1 MHTTVQA
8 YISKGETKMN
18 IYIADRDLPGVTLE
32 QLAAAQKAAIETS
45 QRFTEEGK
53 PVRYVRT
60 AWVPSESHVMC
71 MFEAE
76 DAQAV
81 RDVNEAA
88 GIPFTRIL
96 EAMDLTPA

>member
-1 MHTTVQA
+1 
-8 YISKGETKMN
+8 MN

-45 QRFTEEGK
+45 QRFTEDGK
-53 PVRYVRT
+53 PVRYIRT

-71 MFEAE
+71 MFEA
-76 DAQAV
+76 DDPQAV

-88 GIPFTRIL
+88 GIPFTCIL
-96 EAMDLTPA
+96 EAMDLTTSS

>member
-1 MHTTVQA
+1 
-8 YISKGETKMN
+8 MN
-18 IYIADRDLPGVTLE
+18 IYLVDRNLPGVTLE

-45 QRFTEEGK
+45 QRFTEEGN

-71 MFEAE
+71 MFEAQS
-76 DAQAV
+76 AQAV

-96 EAMDLTPA
+96 DAMDLTPAN

>member
-1 MHTTVQA
+1 
-8 YISKGETKMN
+8 MN
-18 IYIADRDLPGVTLE
+18 IYIADRDLPGVTLD

-45 QRFTEEGK
+45 QRFTAEGK
-53 PVRYVRT
+53 PIRYIRS

-76 DAQAV
+76 DPQVV

>member
-1 MHTTVQA
+1 
-8 YISKGETKMN
+8 MN
-18 IYIADRDLPGVTLE
+18 IYIADRNLPGVTLE

-71 MFEAE
+71 MFEAP
-76 DAQAV
+76 DAQLV
-81 RDVNEAA
+81 RDVNEVA
-88 GIPFTRIL
+88 GIPFNRIV
-96 EAMDLTPA
+96 EAMDLTPSK

>member
-1 MHTTVQA
+1 
-8 YISKGETKMN
+8 MN
-18 IYIADRDLPGVTLE
+18 TYLVDRDLPGVSLE
-32 QLAAAQKAAIETS
+32 QLASAQKAAIETS

-53 PVRYVRT
+53 PVRYLRT

-71 MFEAE
+71 MFQAE
-76 DAQAV
+76 NGQLV

>member
-1 MHTTVQA
+1 MT
-8 YISKGETKMN
+8 IN
-18 IYIADRDLPGVTLE
+18 IADRDLPGVTLE
-32 QLAAAQKAAIETS
+32 QLAVAQKAAIETS
-45 QRFTEEGK
+45 QRFSAEGK
-53 PVRYVRT
+53 PVRYIRT

-76 DAQAV
+76 NPQTV

-96 EAMDLTPA
+96 EAMDLTPAS

>member
-1 MHTTVQA
+1 
-8 YISKGETKMN
+8 MN
-18 IYIADRDLPGVTLE
+18 IYIADRNLPGVTLE
-32 QLAAAQKAAIETS
+32 QLSAAQKAAIETS
-45 QRFTEEGK
+45 QRFTVEGK
-53 PVRYVRT
+53 PVRYVRS
-60 AWVPSESHVMC
+60 AGVPSESHVMC

-96 EAMDLTPA
+96 EAMDLTPAS

>member
-1 MHTTVQA
+1 
-8 YISKGETKMN
+8 MN
-18 IYIADRDLPGVTLE
+18 IYIADRNLPGVTLE

-60 AWVPSESHVMC
+60 SWVPSDSHVMC

-76 DAQAV
+76 HAQAV
-81 RDVNEAA
+81 RDVNEVA

-96 EAMDLTPA
+96 EAMDLTPSS

>member
-1 MHTTVQA
+1 M
-8 YISKGETKMN
+8 K
-18 IYIADRDLPGVTLE
+18 IYLVDRDLPGVTLE
-32 QLAAAQKAAIETS
+32 QLATAQKAAIETS

-53 PVRYVRT
+53 PVRYIRT

-76 DAQAV
+76 SGQSV

-96 EAMDLTPA
+96 EAMDLTPAL

>member
-1 MHTTVQA
+1 M
-8 YISKGETKMN
+8 K
-18 IYIADRDLPGVTLE
+18 IYLVDRVLPGVTLE

-60 AWVPSESHVMC
+60 AWVPSEAHVMC

-76 DAQAV
+76 TGQSV

-96 EAMDLTPA
+96 EAMDLTPAS

>member
-1 MHTTVQA
+1 
-8 YISKGETKMN
+8 MN
-18 IYIADRDLPGVTLE
+18 IYLVDRDLPGVTLE

-76 DAQAV
+76 NGQLV
-81 RDVNEAA
+81 RDVNETA

>member
-1 MHTTVQA
+1 MKTYLV
-8 YISKGETKMN
+8 
-18 IYIADRDLPGVTLE
+18 DRDLPGITLE
-32 QLAAAQKAAIETS
+32 QLASAQQAAIATS

-53 PVRYVRT
+53 PVRYIRT
-60 AWVPSESHVMC
+60 AWVPTESRVMC

-76 DAQAV
+76 TGGSV

-88 GIPFTRIL
+88 GIPFTRIV

>member
-1 MHTTVQA
+1 
-8 YISKGETKMN
+8 MN
-18 IYIADRDLPGVTLE
+18 TYIADRDLPGITLD

-45 QRFTEEGK
+45 QHFAEEGK

-76 DAQAV
+76 DAQTV

-96 EAMDLTPA
+96 EAMDLTPSK

>member
-1 MHTTVQA
+1 MT
-8 YISKGETKMN
+8 

-32 QLAAAQKAAIETS
+32 QLAVAQKAAIETS
-45 QRFTEEGK
+45 QRFSAEGK
-53 PVRYVRT
+53 PVRYIRT

-76 DAQAV
+76 NPQTV

-96 EAMDLTPA
+96 EAMDLTPAS

>member
-1 MHTTVQA
+1 
-8 YISKGETKMN
+8 MN
-18 IYIADRDLPGVTLE
+18 IYLVDRELPGVTFE

-45 QRFTEEGK
+45 QRFTQQGN
-53 PVRYVRT
+53 PVRYIRT

-71 MFEAE
+71 MFEASE
-76 DAQAV
+76 AQLV

-96 EAMDLTPA
+96 EAMDLTPAK

>member
-1 MHTTVQA
+1 MYKYLV
-8 YISKGETKMN
+8 
-18 IYIADRDLPGVTLE
+18 DRDLPGVTLE

-45 QRFTEEGK
+45 QRFSEAGK
-53 PVRYVRT
+53 PVRYIRT

-76 DAQAV
+76 NGQLV

-96 EAMDLTPA
+96 EVMDLLPA

>member
-1 MHTTVQA
+1 
-8 YISKGETKMN
+8 MN
-18 IYIADRDLPGVTLE
+18 IYIADRNLPGVTLE

-45 QRFTEEGK
+45 RRFSEEGN

-76 DAQAV
+76 NAQAV
-81 RDVNEAA
+81 RDVNETA

-96 EAMDLTPA
+96 EAMDLTPS

>member
-1 MHTTVQA
+1 M
-8 YISKGETKMN
+8 K
-18 IYIADRDLPGVTLE
+18 IYLVDRDLPGVTLE

-45 QRFTEEGK
+45 QRFTDEGN
-53 PVRYVRT
+53 PVRYIRT

-71 MFEAE
+71 MFEAP
-76 DAQAV
+76 DAQLV

-96 EAMDLTPA
+96 EALDLTPSK

>member
-1 MHTTVQA
+1 
-8 YISKGETKMN
+8 
-18 IYIADRDLPGVTLE
+18 
-32 QLAAAQKAAIETS
+32 
-45 QRFTEEGK
+45 
-53 PVRYVRT
+53 VRS

-96 EAMDLTPA
+96 EAMDLTPAS

>member
-1 MHTTVQA
+1 MKTYLV
-8 YISKGETKMN
+8 
-18 IYIADRDLPGVTLE
+18 DRDLPGITIE

-45 QRFTEEGK
+45 QRFTQEGMA
-53 PVRYVRT
+53 VRYIRT

-76 DAQAV
+76 TGQSV

-88 GIPFTRIL
+88 GIPFTRIV

>member
-1 MHTTVQA
+1 
-8 YISKGETKMN
+8 MN

-45 QRFTEEGK
+45 QRFTEVGK
-53 PVRYVRT
+53 PVRYIRT
-60 AWVPSESHVMC
+60 AWVPSEAHVMC

-81 RDVNEAA
+81 RDVNEVA

-96 EAMDLTPA
+96 EAMDLTPSS

>member
-1 MHTTVQA
+1 
-8 YISKGETKMN
+8 MN
-18 IYIADRDLPGVTLE
+18 IYLVDRDLPGVTLE

-45 QRFTEEGK
+45 QRFTEEGN
-53 PVRYVRT
+53 PVRYIRT

-71 MFEAE
+71 MFEAPE
-76 DAQAV
+76 AQLV

-96 EAMDLTPA
+96 EAMDLTPSK

>member
-1 MHTTVQA
+1 MKTYLV
-8 YISKGETKMN
+8 
-18 IYIADRDLPGVTLE
+18 DRDLPGVTLE

-45 QRFTEEGK
+45 QRFTEEGN

-60 AWVPSESHVMC
+60 AWVPSESYVMC

-76 DAQAV
+76 NGQAV

-96 EAMDLTPA
+96 DAMDLTPSN

>member
-1 MHTTVQA
+1 
-8 YISKGETKMN
+8 MN
-18 IYIADRDLPGVTLE
+18 VYIADRDLPGVTLE
-32 QLAAAQKAAIETS
+32 QFAAAQKAAIETS
-45 QRFTEEGK
+45 QRFTQEGK
-53 PVRYVRT
+53 PVRYIRT

-76 DAQAV
+76 NGQLV

-96 EAMDLTPA
+96 EAMDLTPHKK

>member
-1 MHTTVQA
+1 M
-8 YISKGETKMN
+8 K
-18 IYIADRDLPGVTLE
+18 IYLVDRDLPGVTLE
-32 QLAAAQKAAIETS
+32 QLATAQKAAIETS

-76 DAQAV
+76 TGQLV

-96 EAMDLTPA
+96 EAMDLTPAS

>member
-1 MHTTVQA
+1 
-8 YISKGETKMN
+8 MN

-32 QLAAAQKAAIETS
+32 QLAVAQKAAIETS
-45 QRFTEEGK
+45 QRFTEEGN
-53 PVRYVRT
+53 PVRYIRT

-96 EAMDLTPA
+96 EAMDLTPSQ